1 MSNYFMFVDTQT
13 DYVYTITD
21 DLCRLPWLN
30 TVGQATVK
38 MLCSV
43 PVMGANDFQV
53 LNGVVTAAFSICCGK
68 T

>member
-30 TVGQATVK
+30 TVGQATVRNA
-38 MLCSV
+38 L
-43 PVMGANDFQV
+43 
-53 LNGVVTAAFSICCGK
+53 
-68 T
+68 